1 QREVSTILSDYL
13 SSFRPRV
20 QKAGL
25 VEMRRIIGI
34 GNEYKQLLLVLMLV
48 QPETSKPRAYIC
60 DKLGISNITDLLKVV
75 LKRPYFAKAD
85 FQVER
90 LDPITS
96 YWNPIGI
103 SREFL
108 RRLDRCIV
116 RSSSRDEGYI
126 EKQDI
131 YINYYSVQMLIN
143 EFKDMTMLD
152 LFIQFDNLKT
162 IDMLKSISID
172 VTLASGKVMNTDHF
186 SDGQFQTVYIYSI
199 VELFKDRN
207 CITLLDE
214 PDSFLHPEWQFE
226 FLDQVFNIADDAA
239 NNHVLMSSHSAAT
252 ITSSKENLLC
262 LFEINGTTVNIT
274 KVCRSDVIKALSGG
288 HIILTEA
295 EARLSINNILKSTT
309 GPILFTEGITD
320 EMILEV
326 AWKKLFPETAITFVI
341 QQAYDRHFL
350 RNQFKR
356 VELQHNYP
364 KRMMFALF
372 DFDEAY
378 EDWKSLGTGN
388 IVVSDP
394 LLGMVKKLAYQ
405 YHYAMLLP
413 VPNVEALKGQVLD
426 VNDKPWGRGIDS
438 HISMELMFYEES
450 WGENARWFTK
460 KSISCGGEI
469 IEFQGDKVTFAKDVI
484 PNLDPERFEI
494 FRSMFE
500 FIRDKCSLGS

>member
-1 QREVSTILSDYL
+1 
-13 SSFRPRV
+13 
-20 QKAGL
+20 
-25 VEMRRIIGI
+25 
-34 GNEYKQLLLVLMLV
+34 
-48 QPETSKPRAYIC
+48 
-60 DKLGISNITDLLKVV
+60 
-75 LKRPYFAKAD
+75 
-85 FQVER
+85 
-90 LDPITS
+90 
-96 YWNPIGI
+96 
-103 SREFL
+103 
-108 RRLDRCIV
+108 
-116 RSSSRDEGYI
+116 
-126 EKQDI
+126 
-131 YINYYSVQMLIN
+131 
-143 EFKDMTMLD
+143 
-152 LFIQFDNLKT
+152 
-162 IDMLKSISID
+162 
-172 VTLASGKVMNTDHF
+172 
-186 SDGQFQTVYIYSI
+186 
-199 VELFKDRN
+199 
-207 CITLLDE
+207 
-214 PDSFLHPEWQFE
+214 
-226 FLDQVFNIADDAA
+226 
-239 NNHVLMSSHSAAT
+239 MSSHSAAT